1 MTCTGK
7 YAKLIGSTAKW
18 GYHKSL
24 LPQAPHASSKQT
36 TNSFMISKYFQKS
49 KQVPACTDAFF
60 S

>member
-7 YAKLIGSTAKW
+7 YPKLIGTTAKW
-18 GYHKSL
+18 EYHKSL
-24 LPQAPHASSKQT
+24 LPQAPHVSNNQT
-36 TNSFMISKYFQKS
+36 TNPFMISKYFQQS